1 MKNSYSTHSTVE
13 IYEYE
18 ILLHLTFILYY
29 IKASGFNLLRT
40 SVPYLHNCFQIFQDT
55 SCQMLVVAPLPLYAL
70 ANSDPE
76 FRSSRILIWSSGLAE
91 GNTIPF
97 HYNARPG
104 LLCQDLPLPTF
115 ITSPKFF
122 TVFIVFL
129 QDYSTYWTEA
139 TSFFVV
145 TVTIYCCPNSLSL
158 AAHPLFSV
166 IYFTLSFPLYR

>member
-1 MKNSYSTHSTVE
+1 MTAFYILTPHCPNLRDLTHFTGMKNSYSTHSTVE
-13 IYEYE
+13 IYNYE

-55 SCQMLVVAPLPLYAL
+55 SCQMLVVAPLPLYVL

-97 HYNARPG
+97 HYNARPD
-104 LLCQDLPLPTF
+104 LLSGF
-115 ITSPKFF
+115 
-122 TVFIVFL
+122 
-129 QDYSTYWTEA
+129 A
-139 TSFFVV
+139 T
-145 TVTIYCCPNSLSL
+145 
-158 AAHPLFSV
+158 AHIHYKS
-166 IYFTLSFPLYR
+166 